1 MSGST
6 ASAANK
12 STSLDEPTSLDVY
25 VDAIGLA
32 APGLNDWQSARA
44 VLRGEAPYVGAEL
57 PPYQPQRLPPNER
70 RRATPAVRQAFR
82 AAEDAIAQS
91 SFDPADLASVF
102 ASSDA
107 DMNVLHR
114 ICTALAEPGRVVS
127 PTDFH
132 NSVHNAAA
140 GYWSIAVGARRNS
153 TSIGAHDTTVAAG
166 LLEAAALLLDED
178 ALLLVMYDVP
188 QPKPLL
194 DQHPITT
201 PVSIALVLTRTRS
214 SRSCAQLRL
223 AFDDRATSS
232 TETFDD
238 EALEALRKSNP
249 AARALPLLRALAQ
262 QSDASLC
269 IDAVAGRRLRIDV
282 TRCT

>member
-1 MSGST
+1 MMGGMGGMMGGMGGMGGMMGSMGN
-6 ASAANK
+6 SATFAGVNIAGGGMMGGMGGYGGMGGMGGVAGRG
-12 STSLDEPTSLDVY
+12 DVAGEAGY
-25 VDAIGLA
+25 CGRAGAGPAPEVGAV
-32 APGLNDWQSARA
+32 APGAVGESGGGSRGGHGTPLA
-44 VLRGEAPYVGAEL
+44 VLDRAL
-57 PPYQPQRLPPNER
+57 PPLR
-70 RRATPAVRQAFR
+70 V
-82 AAEDAIAQS
+82 
-91 SFDPADLASVF
+91 
-102 ASSDA
+102 
-107 DMNVLHR
+107 
-114 ICTALAEPGRVVS
+114 AEPGRVVS

-262 QSDASLC
+262 PSDASLC